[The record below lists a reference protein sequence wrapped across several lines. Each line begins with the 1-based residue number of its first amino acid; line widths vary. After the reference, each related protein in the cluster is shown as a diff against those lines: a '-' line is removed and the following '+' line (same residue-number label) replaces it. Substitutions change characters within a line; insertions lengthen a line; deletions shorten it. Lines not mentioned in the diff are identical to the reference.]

1 MTMLT
6 LNRMNIGSTKECQS
20 IAFMCSVS
28 RYINILVVP
37 YRKINGDSKPQF
49 YYIILHSAEAEANF
63 FKPVYGKNKCKKFLP
78 NPQLKKLPSDVQKTN
93 VGRIASYTDSGL
105 ESVLGK
111 FSRTLGIEPGIFRFS
126 TYFLVSHFLTIG
138 GSKKSFIFVR
148 RVRKHCSEQISPN
161 HSSLQEADVMILKIF
176 FPKPLAK
183 ILAFFCSNYG

>member
-1 MTMLT
+1 ME
-6 LNRMNIGSTKECQS
+6 I
-20 IAFMCSVS
+20 
-28 RYINILVVP
+28 P
-37 YRKINGDSKPQF
+37 KPQF
-49 YYIILHSAEAEANF
+49 YDIILHPAQSEGQF
-63 FKPVYGKNKCKKFLP
+63 FNLFSLKINTTVPSVGKNFLP
-78 NPQLKKLPSDVQKTN
+78 NPHLKKLPSDVQKTN